1 LILLVAGL
9 PILERLASL
18 NQFPKAFAMLPGL
31 SPLYPFTSSRAT
43 VYWGHPGRFW
53 GALLLSHVIGWL
65 FLGLASWALPR
76 VWQEQKMSA
85 DSNSFPRRW
94 LRPDSRSI
102 AERGR
107 TSKTLLDVNP
117 VLWLV
122 NSEISASWIAWL
134 IVLAW
139 GLVMGS
145 LAIFMP
151 RWPASALLG
160 WKVMGPFGFLLKVV
174 FTFQV
179 CRFFM
184 EARRN
189 GALEML
195 LCTPLQW
202 REIIRG
208 QGLALRRRFLWPV
221 VAFLALLFLPLAVQ
235 IINMLRTSDFPSI
248 MGLLAGYFSAVF
260 CVVRTFTDFLALYWV
275 GLWLAVSMKNPT
287 LVPGATILF
296 VLVLPSILSFCL
308 LDIFADLFFIL
319 WGYTKLQPD
328 LRWLVGRQGQRVVTD
343 LRPRAVMTSGV
354 PPIIGR

>member
-1 LILLVAGL
+1 L
-9 PILERLASL
+9 
-18 NQFPKAFAMLPGL
+18 
-31 SPLYPFTSSRAT
+31 
-43 VYWGHPGRFW
+43 
-53 GALLLSHVIGWL
+53 IGWL

-76 VWQEQKMSA
+76 LWQERTISS
-85 DSNSFPRRW
+85 DLDRFPGRW
-94 LRPDSRSI
+94 LRPSGRSI

-107 TSKTLLDVNP
+107 TRETLLDLNP

-122 NSEISASWIAWL
+122 NSEISASWVTWL

-139 GLVMGS
+139 GLVIIS
-145 LAIFMP
+145 LAVFMP
-151 RWPASALLG
+151 REAASAFVG
-160 WKVMGPFGFLLKVV
+160 GYVMRPFGFLLKVV

-195 LCTPLQW
+195 LCTPLPW
-202 REIIRG
+202 RDIIRG

-221 VAFLALLFLPLAVQ
+221 VAFLALLFVPLAVQ
-235 IINMLRTSDFPSI
+235 IVNMLRTADFPSI
-248 MGLLAGYFSAVF
+248 MGLLAGSFSAVF
-260 CVVRTFTDFLALYWV
+260 CVVRTFTDFLAIYWV
-275 GLWLAVSMKNPT
+275 GLWLAVSMKKPA
-287 LVPGATILF
+287 LAPGATILF
-296 VLVLPSILSFCL
+296 VLVLPTILSFCL

-343 LRPRAVMTSGV
+343 LRPRAVMIAGV